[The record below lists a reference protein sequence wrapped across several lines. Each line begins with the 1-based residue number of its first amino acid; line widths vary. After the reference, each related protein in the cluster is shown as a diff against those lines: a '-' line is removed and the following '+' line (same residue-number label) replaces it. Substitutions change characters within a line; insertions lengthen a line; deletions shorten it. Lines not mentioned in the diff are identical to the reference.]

1 VTGLQL
7 HFMKQYRSLSQ
18 KLEVKGFDLSLL
30 LTVLIITLFGIATIF
45 SAVSSG
51 PDNDDKLWVSQI
63 IRLAIGLTAMAI
75 ALLIDYRL
83 LNGVA
88 YIFYAI
94 GFVLLAIVLAI
105 PESSGARRWVMGG
118 AIQPSELARII
129 LIITVAQY
137 LSEKKDVSEQP
148 RTFMT
153 AGAIVL
159 VYTFMIFMQPSLGY
173 ALTIVPVALAMFFI
187 GGINRTYLILVTLL
201 VVVATGSTLLI
212 LYKDWDFKSASAIVM
227 LILMIAIYSALTVLT
242 YYLISKTRIK
252 EGTKW
257 VKLIAPCL
265 IGGVLIAMIG
275 SVVLKDYQKARL
287 IAFVDA
293 DSDPAG
299 SGYHIIQSK
308 IAIGSGG
315 FFGQG
320 YMQGTQNRLDF
331 LPAQHTDFIFSV
343 IAEEW
348 GFIGSLIILALYFV
362 LIMNGLKAAT
372 IADDLFGILLAT
384 GIVTMIATQVFL
396 NLGVTLGLM
405 PITGVPLPLM
415 SYGGSSLLSTFICI
429 GLLLNIRLRR

>member
-1 VTGLQL
+1 
-7 HFMKQYRSLSQ
+7 MKQYRSFTQ
-18 KLEVKGFDLSLL
+18 KLYVKGFDLTIL
-30 LTVLIITLFGIATIF
+30 LTVLFVCIFGIFTIF

-51 PDNDDKLWVSQI
+51 PHDDDKLWVSQI
-63 IRLAIGLTAMAI
+63 IRLAIGLVAMTI
-75 ALLIDYRL
+75 VLIIDYRL

-88 YIFYAI
+88 YVLYAI
-94 GFVLLAIVLAI
+94 GFVLLAIVLVI
-105 PESSGARRWVMGG
+105 PETSGARRWVMGG

-129 LIITVAQY
+129 LVITLAQY
-137 LSEKKDVSEQP
+137 LSDKKETADQP
-148 RTFMT
+148 RIFIT

-159 VYTFMIFMQPSLGY
+159 TYIFMIFMQPSLGY
-173 ALTIVPVALAMFFI
+173 ALTLVPVALAMFYV
-187 GGINRTYLILVTLL
+187 GGINKTYLILGTLI
-201 VVVATGSTLLI
+201 VVVATGSTILI
-212 LYKDWDFKSASAIVM
+212 LYKAWDFRSVSAIVK
-227 LILMIAIYSALTVLT
+227 LILIIAIYAAFTVLV

-252 EGTKW
+252 DGAKW
-257 VKLIAPCL
+257 VKLISPCI
-265 IGGVLIAMIG
+265 IGGFLIAMAG
-275 SVVLKDYQKARL
+275 SVVLKDYQKVRL

-315 FFGQG
+315 LLGQG

-343 IAEEW
+343 VAEEW
-348 GFIGSLIILALYFV
+348 GFIGSIILLALYFT
-362 LIMNGLKAAT
+362 LIMNGLKAAA
-372 IADDLFGILLAT
+372 IADDLFGTLLAT

-415 SYGGSSLLSTFICI
+415 SYGGSSLLATFTCV

>member
-1 VTGLQL
+1 
-7 HFMKQYRSLSQ
+7 MKQYRSLSQ
-18 KLEVKGFDLSLL
+18 KLEVKGFDLTLL
-30 LTVLIITLFGIATIF
+30 LTVLIITIFGIATIY
-45 SAVSSG
+45 SAVASG
-51 PDNDDKLWVSQI
+51 PTDDDKLWVSQI
-63 IRLAIGLTAMAI
+63 IRLAIGLVAMTI
-75 ALLIDYRL
+75 VLLIDYRL

-88 YIFYAI
+88 YVFYAV
-94 GFVLLAIVLAI
+94 GFVLLAVVLAI
-105 PESSGARRWVMGG
+105 PETSGARRWVMGG

-137 LSEKKDVSEQP
+137 LSEKKEIAEQP
-148 RTFMT
+148 RVFIT

-159 VYTFMIFMQPSLGY
+159 TYAFMIFMQPSLGY
-173 ALTIVPVALAMFFI
+173 ALTIVPIALAMFYV

-201 VVVATGSTLLI
+201 IVVAVGSTILI
-212 LYKDWDFKSASAIVM
+212 LYKAWDFKSATAIVK
-227 LILMIAIYSALTVLT
+227 LILMIAIYSACSILA

-252 EGTKW
+252 DGTKW
-257 VKLIAPCL
+257 IKLIAPCL
-265 IGGVLIAMIG
+265 IGGVLIAMMG

-315 FFGQG
+315 FLGQG
-320 YMQGTQNRLDF
+320 YMHGTQNRLDF

-343 IAEEW
+343 VAEEW
-348 GFIGSLIILALYFV
+348 GFIGSLIILALYFT
-362 LIMNGLKAAT
+362 LIMNGLKAAA
-372 IADDLFGILLAT
+372 IADDLFGTLMAT

-405 PITGVPLPLM
+405 PITGVPLPFM
-415 SYGGSSLLSTFICI
+415 SYGGSSLLATFICI